1 MVITSELDF
10 NWRNNWEGFL
20 DLTLAGH
27 VHAEVDPIARTL
39 YAKITNL
46 QKTINTPTTTGGGF
60 INAGFVG
67 WELPSAT
74 SQGNYWPGDT
84 GETYA
89 EMIGDFNA
97 HVPASV
103 RNSIIYGYYS
113 SDNADHSPAGDLP
126 YSNLTHRRPLT
137 DADFDAN
144 GNLRPIVL
152 VNVGSRWLESDESS
166 PNYGHAMFSYGGGAA
181 VISGADLN
189 WPYVPCA
196 VKSSGIFKSCNRTGG
211 SFQRMQNGKW
221 GGLTNDLYADSK
233 SHLMHKIGKYVRTPL
248 IGGN

>member
-1 MVITSELDF
+1 MLITSELDF
-10 NWRNNWEGFL
+10 NWHNNWEGFL
-20 DLTLAGH
+20 DLTLSGH

-39 YAKITNL
+39 SAKITNL

-67 WELPSAT
+67 WELPSANI
-74 SQGNYWPGDT
+74 QGNYWSGNA

-89 EMIGDFNA
+89 DMIGDFNA

-103 RNSIIYGYYS
+103 RDSIVYGYYS
-113 SDNADHSPAGDLP
+113 SDNEAHSPAGDLP
-126 YSNLTHRRPLT
+126 YSNLTHSRPLT

-152 VNVGSRWLESDESS
+152 VNVGSRWLENDESS

-189 WPYVPCA
+189 WPYVPCS
-196 VKSSGIFKSCNRTGG
+196 VKSSGSFKSCNRSGG
-211 SFQRMQNGKW
+211 SFQRMQNGSW
-221 GGLTNDLYADSK
+221 GELTNDLYADSK
-233 SHLMHKIGKYVRTPL
+233 SHFMHKIGTYVRTPL